1 MRASAPWPLIVALS
15 LLPFGCAPSA
25 PERPGGAASSARRE
39 PPVVTLAEYRRLQP
53 RMTYLSVRMVVGAP
67 GKELASNYEPTIRG
81 VLPSGFRR
89 IYIWKN
95 PDGSSLTALFEDD
108 ALVLATQSDLR

>member
-1 MRASAPWPLIVALS
+1 MRASAPWPLVVVPA
-15 LLPFGCAPSA
+15 LLPFGCAPGA
-25 PERPGGAASSARRE
+25 PERPGEAASSARRE
-39 PPVVTLAEYRRLQP
+39 PPVVTLAEYHRVRP

-81 VLPSGFRR
+81 VLPSVPRR
-89 IYIWKN
+89 VYIWKN
-95 PDGSSLTALFEDD
+95 PDGSSMTALFEDD